1 VDVGLLFSF
10 RNPAAWRRPF
20 TALYADELALIA
32 DAESLGYDT
41 IWLTEHH
48 FADDGY
54 SPSVLTLAAAIAA
67 RTEQVRIGTNLLL
80 LPLHNAV
87 RVAEDTATLDVLS
100 SGRLDVGLG
109 QGYAAHEFRGYGI
122 SRGERRSRL
131 VEGIDVLRGL
141 WTEPAF
147 SYKGRHYEIDDA
159 QLSPR
164 PVQQPHPPL
173 WIGATSEAGVAR
185 AGRLGAHLLGLA
197 SPWLQRVYDDALVSG
212 GHDPN
217 AAHVLQLHWVHVAPT
232 TDDAWAAAAP
242 HFHYTLT
249 TYAEWA
255 RQSGDTAEGTARTEV
270 PRADEL
276 RTTKRALMFRPVFG
290 TPDEV
295 AAALRWS
302 MSKVRT
308 THLCLSM
315 AIPGMDPALVRRSME
330 LFIRDVRP
338 LLDVES

>member
-1 VDVGLLFSF
+1 VNVGLLFSF
-10 RNPAAWRRPF
+10 RNPSAWRRPF
-20 TALYADELALIA
+20 TAVYADELTLIS
-32 DAESLGYDT
+32 DAEALGYET
-41 IWLTEHH
+41 VWLTEHH

-54 SPSVLTLAAAIAA
+54 SPSVLALAANIAG
-67 RTEQVRIGTNLLL
+67 RTERVRIGTNLLL

-87 RVAEDTATLDVLS
+87 RVAEDTATVDILS
-100 SGRLDVGLG
+100 NGRLDVGLG
-109 QGYAAHEFRGYGI
+109 QGYAVHEFLGYGI
-122 SRGERRSRL
+122 PRGERRSRF

-141 WTEPAF
+141 WTEPTF
-147 SYKGRHYEIDDA
+147 SYEGRHYEIDDA

-197 SPWLQRVYDDALVSG
+197 SPSLQRVYDDALLAA
-212 GHDPN
+212 GHDPR

-232 TDDAWAAAAP
+232 TDEAWAAAAP

-255 RQSGDTAEGTARTEV
+255 RLSGDAAEGTARTDV
-270 PRADEL
+270 PPVDEL
-276 RTTKRALMFRPVFG
+276 RSTKRALMFRPVFG
-290 TPDEV
+290 APEDV
-295 AAALRWS
+295 ATMLRWS

-308 THLCLSM
+308 THLCLAM
-315 AIPGMDPALVRRSME
+315 AIPGMDPALVRRSMQ
-330 LFIRDVRP
+330 LFIREVQP
-338 LLDVES
+338 MLDLDS